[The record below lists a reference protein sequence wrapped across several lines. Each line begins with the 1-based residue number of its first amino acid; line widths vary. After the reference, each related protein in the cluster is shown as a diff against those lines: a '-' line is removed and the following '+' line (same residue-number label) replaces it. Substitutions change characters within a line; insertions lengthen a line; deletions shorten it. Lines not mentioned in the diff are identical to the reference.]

1 MLNLIRQ
8 INTFIFILKRTDVHR
23 LYLAHEIASLVIR
36 AIAWNKEHRELR
48 SPWRGLKLIFQL
60 RLLERTFIY

>member
-8 INTFIFILKRTDVHR
+8 INTSIFTQWNEHHR
-23 LYLAHEIASLVIR
+23 FYLAHEIASLVIR
-36 AIAWNKEHRELR
+36 EIAWNKEHRELR